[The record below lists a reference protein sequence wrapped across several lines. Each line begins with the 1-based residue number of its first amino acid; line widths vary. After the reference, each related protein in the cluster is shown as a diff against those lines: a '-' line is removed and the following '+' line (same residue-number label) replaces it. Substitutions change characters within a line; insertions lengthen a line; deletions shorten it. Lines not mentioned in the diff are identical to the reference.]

1 LSVDTQPT
9 QDIIDSSLASF
20 YIESK
25 SIMRPCWSD
34 YFLGL
39 AKVISQRSHDIH
51 TQHGCV
57 ITDKNHRI
65 LGVGYNG
72 FPKGLKDEELPTDR
86 PNKYP
91 WMIHAERNAL
101 SNCVI
106 RPDNATAYVTG
117 QSCNDCIMA
126 LWQEG
131 VDTVYMIDGHGTH
144 LFDEKQQK
152 IFDLFIQMSGMEIK
166 KISPDLS
173 WLKNLCGV
181 L

>member
-1 LSVDTQPT
+1 MWLLKKTCQT
-9 QDIIDSSLASF
+9 TENF
-20 YIESK
+20 YNTF
-25 SIMRPCWSD
+25 MNRPSWHE

-39 AKVISQRSHDIH
+39 ARVVSLRSHDTQ

-57 ITDKNHRI
+57 ITDFNHRI

-72 FPKGLKDEELPTDR
+72 FPKGLDDNKLPNTR

-106 RPDNATAYVTG
+106 RPDNGIAYVTG
-117 QSCNDCIMA
+117 QCCNDCIMA

-131 VDTVYMIDGHGTH
+131 ITKVYMQNGHGT
-144 LFDEKQQK
+144 
-152 IFDLFIQMSGMEIK
+152 
-166 KISPDLS
+166 
-173 WLKNLCGV
+173 
-181 L
+181 

>member
-1 LSVDTQPT
+1 
-9 QDIIDSSLASF
+9 
-20 YIESK
+20 
-25 SIMRPCWSD
+25 MRPSWTD

-39 AKVISQRSHDIH
+39 ARVVSQRSHDIH
-51 TQHGCV
+51 TQHGCI
-57 ITDKNHRI
+57 ITDKQNRI

-72 FPKGLKDEELPTDR
+72 FPKGMDDTLLPTSR
-86 PNKYP
+86 PEKYH

-106 RPDNATAYVTG
+106 RPDNGIAYVTG

-131 VDTVYMIDGHGTH
+131 VVKVVMADSHGTH
-144 LFDEKQQK
+144 LFDEAAQKKFETFVTQTGIEIVKIKQ
-152 IFDLFIQMSGMEIK
+152 
-166 KISPDLS
+166 DLS
-173 WLKNLCGV
+173 WLKNVVGV

>member
-1 LSVDTQPT
+1 MS
-9 QDIIDSSLASF
+9 
-20 YIESK
+20 
-25 SIMRPCWSD
+25 RPNWID

-57 ITDKNHRI
+57 ITDQNHRI

-72 FPKGLKDEELPTDR
+72 FPKGMEDSKLPIHR
-86 PNKYP
+86 PEKYH

-106 RPDNATAYVTG
+106 RPDNGIAYVTG

-131 VDTVYMIDGHGTH
+131 IKKVVMSNSHGTK
-144 LFDEKQQK
+144 LFDKESKNR
-152 IFDLFIQMSGMEIK
+152 FDFFVEQTGIEVVRYTPNFDWIREI
-166 KISPDLS
+166 DF
-173 WLKNLCGV
+173 
-181 L
+181 

>member
-1 LSVDTQPT
+1 
-9 QDIIDSSLASF
+9 
-20 YIESK
+20 
-25 SIMRPCWSD
+25 MNRPNWQD

-57 ITDKNHRI
+57 ITDQNHRI

-72 FPKGLKDEELPTDR
+72 FPKGMEDSKLPIHR
-86 PNKYP
+86 PEKYH

-106 RPDNATAYVTG
+106 RPDNGIAYVTG

-131 VDTVYMIDGHGTH
+131 IKKVVMSNSHGTK
-144 LFDEKQQK
+144 LFDKESKNR
-152 IFDLFIQMSGMEIK
+152 FDFFVEQTGIEVVRYTPNFDWIREI
-166 KISPDLS
+166 DF
-173 WLKNLCGV
+173 
-181 L
+181 

>member
-1 LSVDTQPT
+1 
-9 QDIIDSSLASF
+9 
-20 YIESK
+20 
-25 SIMRPCWSD
+25 MRPDWHN

-39 AKVISQRSHDIH
+39 AKVVSQRSHDTQ

-57 ITDKNHRI
+57 ITDSNHRI

-72 FPKGLKDEELPTDR
+72 FARGLNDDLLPTTR
-86 PNKYP
+86 PEKYP

-101 SNCVI
+101 SNCIV

-117 QSCNDCIMA
+117 QCCNDCIMA

-131 VDTVYMIDGHGTH
+131 VSTVIMSKNHGTH
-144 LFDEKQQK
+144 LFDENEQQRFD
-152 IFDLFIQMSGMEIK
+152 IFVKMSGIK
-166 KISPDLS
+166 ILYIDSDLS
-173 WLKNLCGV
+173 WLRQLCGV